1 MTEENNGGKTGYYDL
16 PLPDKTKIAEYLSAV
31 YEIDYNSA
39 LLSAG
44 IIIDMCPQ
52 TLNDLI
58 EHKDMKPFQHEIMK
72 ATYALNERALKNP
85 KKGSSKLREINK
97 ILYYAERGKK
107 LILEEEKVVE
117 NSAKPHFKIKVQA
130 PIKKVEN
137 D

>member
-1 MTEENNGGKTGYYDL
+1 MTEENNGGKTSYYDL
-16 PLPDKTKIAEYLSAV
+16 PKPNSQKVRVILEEYRDGLIDISLAV
-31 YEIDYNSA
+31 TTIYE
-39 LLSAG
+39 LF
-44 IIIDMCPQ
+44 PQ
-52 TLNDLI
+52 TLNDII
-58 EHKDMKPFQHEIMK
+58 EAKDMKPWQHEIMK

-117 NSAKPHFKIKVQA
+117 NSTKPHFKIKVQS